1 MNIRLLLTICF
12 LIIAFRANAQ
22 FDKYFSN
29 KTLRFDYFHCGDSK
43 SEEYFFDEMIEE
55 PYWGGSLVNLVDTN
69 FYGSNYLNVYDVE
82 TGKLLYSRGYCTVFN
97 EWQTVDEAKQ
107 TRRCCN
113 ESVVLPYPKKNV
125 RIELTSRNR
134 KGIFERKFEY
144 TVDINSHFI
153 KKEQEKLQTFD
164 IAYSGNPS
172 EKVDIVLLSEG
183 YSADQLDQFKSD
195 CNKFATS
202 LFSETPY
209 KENINKFNIRAVWSP
224 SAESGVDIPGENIWK
239 NTRMN
244 ASYYFFGLERYQLTY
259 DFKTV
264 RNLAGHVPYDY
275 IYILSNSKKYG
286 GGAIYNFYGLS
297 ASDNVKSSGKIYVHE
312 FGHLF
317 LGLADEYVGTVAY
330 NEFYP
335 TNVEP
340 WEPNITTLV
349 HFEKKWKNKLEKST
363 LIPTSIDSSNNYKLG
378 VYEGG
383 GYSAKGVYRPWINC
397 MMNNLHTS
405 TGFCPVCKEAIQ
417 RMIDFY
423 SK

>member
-1 MNIRLLLTICF
+1 MKLKLLAFTLF
-12 LIIAFRANAQ
+12 LGLGLYANAQ
-22 FDKYFSN
+22 FDKFFLN

-43 SEEYFFDEMIEE
+43 TESFFFDELREE
-55 PYWGGSLVNLVDTN
+55 PYWGGSHKNLIDSN
-69 FYGSNYLNVYDVE
+69 FYGSNYVNVFDVE
-82 TGKLLYSRGYCTVFN
+82 SGKLIYSRGYCTVFN

-107 TRRCCN
+107 TGRCCN
-113 ESVVLPYPKKNV
+113 ESVIMPFPRKNV
-125 RIELTSRNR
+125 RIELLSRNR
-134 KGIFERKFEY
+134 KGIFEKKFEY
-144 TVDINSHFI
+144 TVDVSNPAI
-153 KKEQEKLQTFD
+153 KKEMKLNTTFD
-164 IAYSGNPS
+164 VAYSGNPA

-183 YSADQLDQFKSD
+183 YSNDQFGQFKSD
-195 CNKFATS
+195 CDKFAEA
-202 LFSETPY
+202 LFSESPY
-209 KENINKFNIRAVWSP
+209 KENSSKFNIKAVWSP
-224 SAESGVDIPGENIWK
+224 SSESGVDVPGENIWK
-239 NTRMN
+239 NTTLD

-259 DFKTV
+259 NYKKV
-264 RNLAGHVPYDY
+264 RDLAGNVPYDY

-297 ASDNVKSSGKIYVHE
+297 ASDNIKSSAKIYVHE

-335 TNVEP
+335 VNVEP

-349 HFEKKWKNKLEKST
+349 NFDKKWKGMLEKGT
-363 LIPTSIDSSNNYKLG
+363 PIPTPADSLHINKLG

-397 MMNNLHTS
+397 MMNNLHNS
-405 TGFCPVCKEAIQ
+405 TGFCPVCKNAIQ
-417 RMIDFY
+417 KMIDFY